1 MKLLFGT
8 GRSRVCL
15 SSIDSFNFIFSE
27 MMKNKEHIQGNITIV
42 ALPKFQSTL
51 IKILLKE
58 K

>member
-8 GRSRVCL
+8 GLSRANL
-15 SSIDSFNFIFSE
+15 SNKDSFNLIFSE